1 MNHAI
6 NLTVGCHYFVPGLWL
21 PPQLSPDGATYKR
34 PHTSDSSLLLIYR
47 PRKNERCKIFL
58 QELGMELIRPQLAA
72 RASNPVG
79 LHMSTHC
86 ALLTALND
94 EHTESSSSEPSIHN
108 RETSSTAQR
117 GRCHVCSKEFAG
129 TGDSKK
135 KKSNRANKTR
145 HRCVQCNQ
153 WACSK
158 HASVETHTQYFCNKC
173 K

>member
-1 MNHAI
+1 MRQIMRKWAE
-6 NLTVGCHYFVPGLWL
+6 LVGLCGTCPNA
-21 PPQLSPDGATYKR
+21 QLCARSPIMRKIMRAHNR
-34 PHTSDSSLLLIYR
+34 IIQRSL
-47 PRKNERCKIFL
+47 
-58 QELGMELIRPQLAA
+58 MELIRPQLAA

-108 RETSSTAQR
+108 TETSSTAQR